1 MALKLTLGF
10 ETAPGSAT
18 NFHGVKPSGSVEMN
32 SSPSLFT
39 ATHSDTDGHVKAE
52 GYRLMSLGR
61 LIEKATVG
69 ADQVNAVGVDGT
81 LVEVVLVG
89 DGLVVLV
96 GAVVVVEIGFGPLL
110 V

>member
-18 NFHGVKPSGSVEMN
+18 NFHGVEPLGSGEMN
-32 SSPSLFT
+32 SWPTLLI
-39 ATHSDTDGHVKAE
+39 ATHSDTDGHVRAE
-52 GYRLMSLGR
+52 GFTWVAL
-61 LIEKATVG
+61 AG
-69 ADQVNAVGVDGT
+69 ADQVNAVGVGGT

-89 DGLVVLV
+89 SGLVVLV